1 MNNNLYIFIIMV
13 IILFYGAWR
22 LMNYD
27 QKKTII
33 GDVKDIIKDRNIK
46 KLIN

>member
-1 MNNNLYIFIIMV
+1 MNNPIIFIMMV
-13 IILFYGAWR
+13 IILFYGAWK

-33 GDVKDIIKDRNIK
+33 GDINDIIKK
-46 KLIN
+46 K